1 MTIIR
6 AICTMDETDREI
18 LRLLARDARMSVSV
32 MARRLGLARSTLQ
45 ARLERLEGS
54 GIVAGYTV
62 RLGAGAKAARI
73 RASVLLTVEPRAQ
86 AGVLARLRAVDAV
99 ERIHTTS
106 GRVDLLLEVAAETT
120 SALDAVLDRIG
131 GIDGVK
137 GSESLIHLSTKLD
150 RAL

>member
-1 MTIIR
+1 
-6 AICTMDETDREI
+6 MDETDREI